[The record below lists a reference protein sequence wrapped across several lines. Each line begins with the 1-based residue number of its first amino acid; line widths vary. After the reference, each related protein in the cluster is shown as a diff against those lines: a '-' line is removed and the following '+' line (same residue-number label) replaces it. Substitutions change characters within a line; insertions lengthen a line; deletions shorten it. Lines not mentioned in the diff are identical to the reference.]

1 MHSVNDN
8 NIEKIYTT
16 SVAPIPPLE
25 HCALLFDIDGTLVDL
40 APTPDAVRV
49 SPALREVLE
58 ELYARSG
65 GALALVSG
73 RSLADIDAI
82 FHPLKLPAIGG
93 HGAEFRL
100 DRDGPGIAADV
111 RIEPQLKKRFGAI
124 ADLSPGIILEDK
136 GYSMAIHY
144 RLAPTSEGAIYK
156 AITAIRADLPA
167 APIEVLTGKC
177 VVEIKPAGF
186 SKATAVRELM
196 SKPPYAG
203 RHPVFVGDDVTDDTV
218 FAIMPDLAGTA
229 FSVGRKVVGL
239 DGHFATPSDVRSWL
253 GGLLQVRQIARV
265 RRRAL

>member
-49 SPALREVLE
+49 PPTLREVLE
-58 ELYARSG
+58 ELYERSG
-65 GALALVSG
+65 GALALISG
-73 RSLADIDAI
+73 RALSDIDAV

-100 DRDGPGIAADV
+100 DRDGPGVAADV
-111 RIEPQLKKRFGAI
+111 RIEPQLKRRFGAI
-124 ADLSPGIILEDK
+124 ADLNPGIILEDK

-156 AITAIRADLPA
+156 AIAAIRADLPA

-177 VVEIKPAGF
+177 VVEIKPSGF

-196 SKPPYAG
+196 KKPPYAG

-239 DGHFATPSDVRSWL
+239 DGHFAAPSDVRSWL
-253 GGLLQVRQIARV
+253 AGLLQIRQIARV
-265 RRRAL
+265 RRRAS